1 MIPQFKWY
9 YLHQMQVV
17 FLRYDEKLKPEVH
30 LAHSEEFIWGQ
41 EQDKHQLE
49 LKPAPTKGTRHSC
62 PCSKSL
68 LASSL
73 APGTSIWMTATPNFT
88 LSFLS
93 RSVEMNEVFPLLDR
107 LFEVPLYFT
116 DLKEAFDARNTEHL
130 SLGYHQPS
138 QTGLKSLQEPQLQ
151 GRTWMKGGWKLD
163 ILNNR
168 CQTMLYS

>member
-1 MIPQFKWY
+1 
-9 YLHQMQVV
+9 MQVV

-41 EQDKHQLE
+41 KQDKHQLE

-93 RSVEMNEVFPLLDR
+93 RPMEMNKVFPLLDS
-107 LFEVPLYFT
+107 LFEVPPYLT
-116 DLKEAFDARNTEHL
+116 DLREPFDANSLTVHL

-138 QTGLKSLQEPQLQ
+138 QTSFRVGLEWRVSESW
-151 GRTWMKGGWKLD
+151 T
-163 ILNNR
+163 
-168 CQTMLYS
+168 S